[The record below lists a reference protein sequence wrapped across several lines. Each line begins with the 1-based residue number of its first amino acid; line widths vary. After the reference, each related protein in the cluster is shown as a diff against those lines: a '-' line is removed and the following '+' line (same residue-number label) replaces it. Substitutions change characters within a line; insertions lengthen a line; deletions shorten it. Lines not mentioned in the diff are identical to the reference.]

1 MQVNVTSESP
11 FRWMSVLLMVVF
23 LATSLQALVV
33 FVSCLTDKNSDSLL
47 NNPNQ
52 VYSMTT
58 IDRKEKSKSTM
69 TLFWPSL
76 DEISYKSN
84 HTVCLLVHILID
96 LEFGLI
102 VSINNFFILSNI
114 QTTNYVNYF

>member
-1 MQVNVTSESP
+1 
-11 FRWMSVLLMVVF
+11 
-23 LATSLQALVV
+23 
-33 FVSCLTDKNSDSLL
+33 
-47 NNPNQ
+47 
-52 VYSMTT
+52 
-58 IDRKEKSKSTM
+58 M

-114 QTTNYVNYF
+114 QTTNYVNYFWETLYM